1 MVFVLSRENSVVNR
15 FLLELRDTEIQ
26 QDRMRFR
33 TNLERLGEILAYEI
47 SKTLD
52 YRPQTVHSPLGT
64 LTINDLAEVPVLIC
78 ILRAGIPFLQGFQHI
93 FDRAAAGFIG
103 AYRDESHHEL
113 TINMEYSATPDLNK
127 KNIIITD
134 PMLATGESLVSSVKN
149 IMKKGTPARIDV
161 ASVIAAPEGVT
172 RVSDFLTGLDIP
184 FNLWMAAV
192 DESLNDKFYIV
203 PGLGDA
209 GDLSF
214 GEKTS

>member
-1 MVFVLSRENSVVNR
+1 MVFVLSTENSVVNR
-15 FLLELRDTEIQ
+15 FLLELRDKEIQ

-33 TNLERLGEILAYEI
+33 TNLERIGQILAYEI

-52 YRPQTVHSPLGT
+52 YREQTVHSPLGA
-64 LTINDLAEVPVLIC
+64 LTINDLSEMPVLIC
-78 ILRAGIPFLQGFQHI
+78 ILRAGIPFLHGFQNI
-93 FDRAAAGFIG
+93 FDRSAAGFIG

-127 KNIIITD
+127 KTIIVTD

-149 IMKKGTPARIDV
+149 IMKKGLPARIDV
-161 ASVIAAPEGVT
+161 ASVIAAPEGVR
-172 RVSDFLTGLDIP
+172 RVSDFLSGLDIP
-184 FNLWMAAV
+184 FNLWFGAV
-192 DESLNDKFYIV
+192 DERLNDKFYIV